1 VGETKLTEVRIFLT
15 AEDASLARN
24 GNYGDASGSSYSWDT
39 TVANHALPQAGDL
52 VVLRS
57 KQSVLG
63 VSLLTKVEKQ
73 PSWKTRLRC
82 PNCLSTKLK
91 WSSRQ
96 EAFRCGPCKNMISTP
111 NSEFLSGIDSYHAR
125 YDWFFTPLQEV
136 SLPQVKQISKTPI
149 GQQSIQTASLASLL
163 SLLPKEALWRLG
175 YSRLGEQYL
184 RADQFSVGRASTAVS
199 RSGGNCAISGITS
212 TDRLVRFDFISYST
226 KNSQVLLEGT
236 CEVLDVLAA
245 QLELG
250 HCIVNQAEKS
260 IVIPELQGLPTM
272 SFPLQPK
279 REDVRQWLSLFS
291 GQINN

>member
-1 VGETKLTEVRIFLT
+1 MTEVRIFLT

-39 TVANHALPQAGDL
+39 TVPNHALPQAGDL

-82 PNCLSTKLK
+82 PSCLSTKLK

-96 EAFRCGPCKNMISTP
+96 ESFRCGPCKQMISTP
-111 NSEFLSGIDSYHAR
+111 NTEFLAGIDSYHAR
-125 YDWFFTPLQEV
+125 YDWFFTPLKDI
-136 SLPQVKQISKTPI
+136 SLPQVRQISKTPI
-149 GQQSIQTASLASLL
+149 GQQSIQTGSLAPLL
-163 SLLPKEALWRLG
+163 GLLPKEALWRLG
-175 YSRLGEQYL
+175 YSKLGGQYL
-184 RADQFSVGRASTAVS
+184 RMDKLSVGRASTAIS
-199 RSGGNCAISGITS
+199 RSGGSCAISGITS

-226 KNSQVLLEGT
+226 KDSQVLFEGT

-250 HCIVNQAEKS
+250 HCIINQAEKS
-260 IVIPELQGLPTM
+260 IDIPGLQGLPTM
-272 SFPLQPK
+272 SFPMQPK
-279 REDVRQWLSLFS
+279 RPDVVQWLSLFS
-291 GQINN
+291 GQFNN

>member
-1 VGETKLTEVRIFLT
+1 VGDTILTDVRIFLT

-39 TVANHALPQAGDL
+39 TVPNHALPQAGDL

-96 EAFRCGPCKNMISTP
+96 ESFRCGPCKIMISTP
-111 NSEFLSGIDSYHAR
+111 NSEFLAGIDSYHAR
-125 YDWFFTPLQEV
+125 YDWFFTPLQDI
-136 SLPQVKQISKTPI
+136 SLPEVRQISKTPI
-149 GQQSIQTASLASLL
+149 GQQSIQTGSLASLL
-163 SLLPKEALWRLG
+163 GLLPKEALWRLG
-175 YSRLGEQYL
+175 YSKFGGQYL
-184 RADQFSVGRASTAVS
+184 RMDQFSVGRASTAIS
-199 RSGGNCAISGITS
+199 RSGGSCAISGITS

-226 KNSQVLLEGT
+226 KDSQVLLEGP
-236 CEVLDVLAA
+236 CEVVDVLAA

-250 HCIVNQAEKS
+250 NCIINQAEKS
-260 IVIPELQGLPTM
+260 IVIPSFQGLPTM
-272 SFPLQPK
+272 SFPMQPK
-279 REDVRQWLSLFS
+279 RADVAQWLSLFS
-291 GQINN
+291 GQLNN